1 MTSALALFATI
12 EWRRREI
19 ETLMSSLYSD
29 SLVEIT
35 DESITFRNF
44 DWKLR
49 CGPKRVAFS
58 EMTRVEQ
65 RPPSLGAGK
74 WQVFGSGADL
84 HNWFPLD
91 WHRPM
96 RDKIFVAFLR
106 DQADRTAFSFR
117 LRSISFTVEN
127 SKRVAQILG
136 EKGLLSDK

>member
-1 MTSALALFATI
+1 MSA
-12 EWRRREI
+12 
-19 ETLMSSLYSD
+19 LYSD

-49 CGPKRVAFS
+49 CPPKRVAFS
-58 EMTRVEQ
+58 DMSRVEQ
-65 RPPSLGAGK
+65 RAPSLGAGK
-74 WQVFGSGADL
+74 WQLFGSGANL

-91 WHRPM
+91 WRRPM

-106 DQADRTAFSFR
+106 GRADRTAFGFR

-127 SKRVAQILG
+127 SKRVGQILG
-136 EKGLLSDK
+136 KKGLLGGK